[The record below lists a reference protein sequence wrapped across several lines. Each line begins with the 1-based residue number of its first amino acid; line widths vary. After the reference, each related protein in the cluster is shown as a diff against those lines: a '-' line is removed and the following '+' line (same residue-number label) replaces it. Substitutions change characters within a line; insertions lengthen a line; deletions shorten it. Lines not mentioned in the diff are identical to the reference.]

1 MNSLEYVAFKR
12 RLQEEVLIENTVFKT
27 MDTLMQQCTMFDYCK
42 AIELYFADLFHCE
55 RVNVI
60 LVHRIKKYLYRIE
73 EDDKPGTFKFV
84 KFELQ
89 HGLAGY
95 VAIASTTVLTD
106 SVPDEVKFNAQI
118 DDPRAPE
125 NNPAMQMITCP
136 ISATDDFQQMNKEGL
151 TNYPRAIVQ
160 LINKKHDFDA
170 PKGRDEENK
179 DA

>member
-1 MNSLEYVAFKR
+1 M
-12 RLQEEVLIENTVFKT
+12 
-27 MDTLMQQCTMFDYCK
+27 
-42 AIELYFADLFHCE
+42 
-55 RVNVI
+55 
-60 LVHRIKKYLYRIE
+60 
-73 EDDKPGTFKFV
+73 
-84 KFELQ
+84 
-89 HGLAGY
+89 
-95 VAIASTTVLTD
+95 AIATTTVLTD